1 MTQGTREGDNNNLF
15 NLNLKMMK
23 PKEKKANLI
32 QYIKELLLAGNLK
45 YEIVKKLRKEGLPE
59 MGEEMN
65 EYFKNIST
73 NTLSNYICEAYDDC
87 QIENDGEAQAQ
98 RELMYERFL
107 NLYKEARD
115 RHDLAN
121 ARQIL
126 DSLSKLLGLNEAD
139 KIKVET

>member
-1 MTQGTREGDNNNLF
+1 
-15 NLNLKMMK
+15 
-23 PKEKKANLI
+23 
-32 QYIKELLLAGNLK
+32 
-45 YEIVKKLRKEGLPE
+45 
-59 MGEEMN
+59 MN
-65 EYFKNIST
+65 EYLKNIST

-139 KIKVET
+139 KIKVETENITVKLV

>member
-1 MTQGTREGDNNNLF
+1 MIHILVQISKYFMILLF
-15 NLNLKMMK
+15 
-23 PKEKKANLI
+23 LI
-32 QYIKELLLAGNLK
+32 YT
-45 YEIVKKLRKEGLPE
+45 YECFHVFRFESNSGRQQAI
-59 MGEEMN
+59 
-65 EYFKNIST
+65 Y
-73 NTLSNYICEAYDDC
+73 NT
-87 QIENDGEAQAQ
+87 Q

-139 KIKVET
+139 KIKVETENITVKLV